1 MAATVEAP
9 TETIAIPESLLAHDS
24 LEKHSKVK
32 ELHEAHG
39 GIPPEDEHI
48 QHALNFA
55 NEVASATVEPGT
67 MKRVDPS
74 PRRDARVF
82 RGQLLGH
89 VDSSPER
96 PRYRSRSRKPSF
108 GGSAR
113 PDTVKEEVASEAGSA
128 YGGDAMEDTKYAD
141 HRPET
146 GPGKRPL
153 GRREERDMRE
163 AAEADSA
170 FTAFS
175 ERVLHRMAGDRAQSR
190 RDMEALQMRIEAI
203 EAR

>member
-9 TETIAIPESLLAHDS
+9 TETIAIPESLLSHDS
-24 LEKHSKVK
+24 FHSGKHDKVK
-32 ELHEAHG
+32 QLHETHG
-39 GIPPEDEHI
+39 GIPPQDEHI

-89 VDSSPER
+89 VDASPER
-96 PRYRSRSRKPSF
+96 PRYRSRTRQPSF
-108 GGSAR
+108 TGSTR
-113 PDTVKEEVASEAGSA
+113 PDTVKEEGGSDAGSA
-128 YGGDAMEDTKYAD
+128 YGGDAMAPTKYAD

-146 GPGKRPL
+146 GPGQRPL
-153 GRREERDMRE
+153 GRREERDLQE
-163 AAEADSA
+163 DEQK
-170 FTAFS
+170 FNAFS

-190 RDMEALQMRIEAI
+190 RDLEALERRIEAI